1 MREEAVSC
9 VFQKEETS
17 KPKKLAVITVVA
29 EVEVEKDNE
38 ML

>member
-29 EVEVEKDNE
+29 EVEKDNE